1 METRPVGRRSHRSRL
16 LCTACADEVSV
27 GRVPVQVRYP
37 QLGEIA
43 TSVKR
48 EKVHNKLLR

>member
-1 METRPVGRRSHRSRL
+1 METRPVGHRSHGSRL
-16 LCTACADEVSV
+16 LRTACAVEVPV

-37 QLGEIA
+37 QLGKIV